1 MFRVPH
7 TAVAFEFINTDGFR
21 EFGWSA
27 KVDGL
32 KDRLD
37 GALGDMVSPCNLGE
51 GERLYQVQEDGVIES
66 LRHTQGGMDPVGSLI
81 ERGVAVLAQEPALV
95 EGDDGTAMITGDV
108 PDGLQCTGVLDDTVV
123 RATMGT

>member
-1 MFRVPH
+1 
-7 TAVAFEFINTDGFR
+7 
-21 EFGWSA
+21 
-27 KVDGL
+27 
-32 KDRLD
+32 
-37 GALGDMVSPCNLGE
+37 
-51 GERLYQVQEDGVIES
+51 
-66 LRHTQGGMDPVGSLI
+66 MDPVGSLI